1 MNIHNH
7 CSMKRTVI
15 PFLLLSLLMSVM
27 IGCGGNKNAVDEVVV
42 RYQDPGESV
51 FPASDYFQLEN
62 KLDINDQGD
71 YFLSDVSGVFL
82 TDDYAFLLD
91 SRQAI
96 SKVDLKTGEIVKQ
109 LYQVG
114 NGPQDYLRAVNI
126 TGDKEHLYLLDHMTK
141 RVHVYDFDLKHQDR
155 FDVEYIPSP
164 SSFVKLKD
172 GFLFLNSAED
182 TKLGAFVVTDNRGVK
197 KASFLELKEEPVYN
211 DDEMAFRVVYTDN
224 CFFTNADG
232 NMLCYYPNANEIYLY
247 DGKTLSKQFSIKPDD
262 NLVGTRGVNI
272 RKVFY
277 MNGKTLVGYMC
288 DYKPS
293 FGWFDKDGNLLAKGH
308 GQYITLRFQIY
319 QSGDKVVLVLM
330 AQDLLETE
338 AAGKSVQ
345 AQISFYRPK

>member
-1 MNIHNH
+1 
-7 CSMKRTVI
+7 MKRTVI
-15 PFLLLSLLMSVM
+15 PILIFSILVSVM
-27 IGCGGNKNAVDEVVV
+27 SGCGGKKNAADEVVV
-42 RYQDPGESV
+42 RFQDPGESA
-51 FPASDYFQLEN
+51 FPASDYFQLEK
-62 KLDINDQGD
+62 KLDISDQGE

-91 SRQAI
+91 GRQAI

-172 GFLFLNSAED
+172 GFMFLNSAED

-197 KASFLELKEEPVYN
+197 KASFLELEEEPVYQ
-211 DDEMAFRVVYTDN
+211 EGEVVFRVIYTDN
-224 CFFTNADG
+224 CFSTNKDG
-232 NMLCYYPNANEIYLY
+232 NMVCYYPNANEIYLY
-247 DGKTLSKQFSIKPDD
+247 DGKTLTKQFSIKPDD
-262 NLVGTRGVNI
+262 DLFGTKGVSVS
-272 RKVFY
+272 KVFSLKG
-277 MNGKTLVGYMC
+277 NTLVGYRC

-293 FGWFDKDGNLLAKGH
+293 LGWFDKDGNLLAKGH
-308 GQYITLRFQIY
+308 GQYITQRFQIY
-319 QSGDKVVLVLM
+319 QSGDRVVLVLM

-345 AQISFYRPK
+345 AQISVYRPK

>member
-1 MNIHNH
+1 
-7 CSMKRTVI
+7 MKRTVI
-15 PFLLLSLLMSVM
+15 PILIFSILVSVLS
-27 IGCGGNKNAVDEVVV
+27 GCGGKKNAADEVVV
-42 RYQDPGESV
+42 RFQDPGESV
-51 FPASDYFQLEN
+51 FPVSDYFHLEK
-62 KLDINDQGD
+62 KLDISDQGE
-71 YFLSDVSGVFL
+71 YFLSDVTGVFL

-91 SRQAI
+91 GRQAI

-141 RVHVYDFDLKHQDR
+141 RVHFYDFDLKHQDR

-172 GFLFLNSAED
+172 GFMFLNSAED

-211 DDEMAFRVVYTDN
+211 DDEGAFRVVYTDN

-232 NMLCYYPNANEIYLY
+232 KMLCYYPNANEIYLY
-247 DGKTLSKQFSIKPDD
+247 DGKTLSKQFAIKPDD
-262 NLVGTRGVNI
+262 NLVGARGVNI
-272 RKVFY
+272 AKV
-277 MNGKTLVGYMC
+277 MSLNGNTLVGYRC

-308 GQYITLRFQIY
+308 GQYITQRFQIY
-319 QSGDKVVLVLM
+319 PAGDRVVLVIL
-330 AQDLLETE
+330 AQDLLASE

-345 AQISFYRPK
+345 AQISVYRPK